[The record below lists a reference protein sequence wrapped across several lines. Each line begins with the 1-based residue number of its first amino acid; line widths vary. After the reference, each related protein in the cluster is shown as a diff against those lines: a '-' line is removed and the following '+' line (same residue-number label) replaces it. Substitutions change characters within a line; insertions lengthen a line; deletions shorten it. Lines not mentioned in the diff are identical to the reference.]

1 MIEVKTKFVFAEKC
15 TESHETKNPMKDC
28 ESTLRIQN
36 HLNHLCSTSYML
48 TQMILSK
55 QYEKCQK
62 KYFHVKWKQ
71 VIRRIKSVF

>member
-55 QYEKCQK
+55 QYEKCHV
-62 KYFHVKWKQ
+62 KYFHVKWQQ
-71 VIRRIKSVF
+71 VST